1 MTKENFDRMVAI
13 KENFKEI
20 LSKNLESYNS
30 YS

>member
-20 LSKNLESYNS
+20 ISKNLESNNS
-30 YS
+30 YL